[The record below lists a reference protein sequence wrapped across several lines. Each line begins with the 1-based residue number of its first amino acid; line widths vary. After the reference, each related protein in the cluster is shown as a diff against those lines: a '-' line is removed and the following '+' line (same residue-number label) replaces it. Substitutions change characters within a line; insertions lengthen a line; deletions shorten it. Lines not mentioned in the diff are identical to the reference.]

1 MFVRNKCYQ
10 PCMPEG
16 GVERETQMRMP
27 LLSTKLQVPPPRRN
41 LVARPRL
48 IELLDRAA
56 GEALHSKLT
65 VLSAPAGFGKT
76 TVLSEW
82 VQSIQARGAP
92 TAEIAWISL
101 DEGDNDPARF
111 AGYLFAALASV
122 DEQKSG
128 AGLDVSERGAVS
140 LQESHL
146 TWLINEIAARPHNLL
161 LILDDYHLIT
171 ARAIHDGLTF
181 LVEHAP
187 PNFHLLLATRA
198 DPPLPLPRLRAR
210 GHLAELRQS
219 DLRFST
225 EEAAAFLN
233 RVMGLDLPAH
243 DVAALEA
250 RTEGWIAGLQMAA
263 LAMQARGQEPSGSTH
278 AEFIRAFTGSD
289 RFVLDY
295 LTEEVLQHQP
305 EGVKDFL
312 LCTSV
317 LERMCGPLCD
327 ALLEVWKGGKLVD
340 WDGQPS
346 NLPVLKPSNLLAHF
360 DSANLFIVPLDHERR
375 WYRYHR
381 LFADLL
387 RRRLLQAAPE
397 LVPALHARASL
408 WYEQEGLVAE
418 AIEHALAAGE
428 FDRAANL
435 VEASVEE
442 TFMRSE
448 VTTFLRWVERLPQQ
462 AIRTRPTLGYFHA
475 WALLMSGRPMAGI
488 EERLE
493 EIARDHVPSGSPGSM
508 AGRLAALRAYYSVF
522 QVDMRRAVELCHQA
536 LQHLPEDELFLRSV
550 MAWILSL
557 ARLHDGDLHDGTQ
570 TLKELASKGQA
581 AGNRLIAVMALCQQ
595 AKLQVRQGHLHL
607 ARQTYERALEAATD
621 AAGRRLPIASEALIG
636 LGELEREW
644 NHLDAAVHHLTV
656 GIELANEWSELA
668 ALDAYTPLARIRLA
682 LGDVAGARAAIEAAR
697 RIAERSQVTRVDDLI
712 VELQEAYFSIKQ
724 GDVASAVAWAHRRGL
739 FAARASEPSPDPDP
753 QQDLLNDRLHKYER
767 IVLARL
773 FLLQART
780 GEALDTLE
788 SLLTLARSLER
799 IDLLVEIQVLRALAC
814 DQAGLHAQA
823 MDALAEALSLAE
835 PGGQVRNFLDE
846 GEALRALILD
856 ARSWIAEGRSQI
868 SSGERDRLIE
878 YVDRLLAGFPGP
890 FPSDLVP
897 IQNQESG
904 QDPLSERELDVLRLL
919 ATGMSNPEIADEL
932 IVAVSTVRSHCKSI
946 YGKLDVHSRWDAVR
960 RGQELDL
967 I

>member
-1 MFVRNKCYQ
+1 VGRKTHM
-10 PCMPEG
+10 
-16 GVERETQMRMP
+16 TAP

-56 GEALHSKLT
+56 GEAMHSKLT

-82 VQSIQARGAP
+82 VQSVQARGAP
-92 TAEIAWISL
+92 TVETAWISL
-101 DEGDNDPARF
+101 DEGDNDPVRF
-111 AGYLFAALASV
+111 AGYLSAALASAG
-122 DEQKSG
+122 EQKSD
-128 AGLDVSERGAVS
+128 ASLDVFERGAAL
-140 LQESHL
+140 LQESNLARL
-146 TWLINEIAARPHNLL
+146 TNEIAARPHDVL

-171 ARAIHDGLTF
+171 AQAIHDGLTF

-187 PNFHLLLATRA
+187 RNFHLLLATRA
-198 DPPLPLPRLRAR
+198 DPPLPLARLRAQ
-210 GHLAELRQS
+210 GHLTELRQS

-233 RVMGLDLPAH
+233 RVMGLGLSTQDI
-243 DVAALEA
+243 AALEA
-250 RTEGWIAGLQMAA
+250 RTEGWIAGLQMAV
-263 LAMQARGQEPSGSTH
+263 LAMQARGQEPSGSTTH
-278 AEFIRAFTGSD
+278 AEFIHAFTGSD

-295 LTEEVLQHQP
+295 LTEEVLQQQP
-305 EGVKDFL
+305 EEVKDFL

-327 ALLEVWKGGKLVD
+327 ALVKVWKVGKME
-340 WDGQPS
+340 DGSTEPSSLPDLQPA
-346 NLPVLKPSNLLAHF
+346 NLLAHL

-387 RRRLLQAAPE
+387 HRRLLQAAPE
-397 LVPALHARASL
+397 LAPALHARASL
-408 WYEQEGLVAE
+408 WYEQEGLAAE
-418 AIEHALAAGE
+418 AIEHALTAGE

-435 VEASVEE
+435 VEASAEE

-448 VTTFLRWVERLPQQ
+448 VTTFLRWVEQLPQRVVR
-462 AIRTRPTLGYFHA
+462 AHPTLGYFYA
-475 WALLMSGRPMAGI
+475 WALLMSGRSVADI
-488 EERLE
+488 EERLQ
-493 EIARDHVPSGSPGSM
+493 EIARDHVLSVSPGIM
-508 AGRLAALRAYYSVF
+508 AGRLAALRAYYTVF

-536 LQHLPEDELFLRSV
+536 LEHLPEGELFLRSI

-557 ARLHDGDLHDGTQ
+557 ARLHDGDLYDGTQ
-570 TLKELASKGQA
+570 TLKELASKGQT
-581 AGNRLIAVMALCQQ
+581 AGNPLIAVTALCHQ

-607 ARQTYERALEAATD
+607 AHQTYERALEAATD

-636 LGELEREW
+636 LGELERQW
-644 NHLDAAVHHLTV
+644 NHLDAAARHLTV

-668 ALDAYTPLARIRLA
+668 AFDAYTPLARVRLA
-682 LGDVAGARAAIEAAR
+682 EGDVAGARAAIEAAR
-697 RIAERSQVTRVDDLI
+697 RIAERSQVTRIDDVI
-712 VELQEAYFSIKQ
+712 VELQEAYLDIKQ
-724 GDVASAVAWAHRRGL
+724 GDVAGAVAWAHRRGFL
-739 FAARASEPSPDPDP
+739 APEPSPGPDP
-753 QQDLLNDRLHKYER
+753 QQDLLNARLHKYER

-773 FLLQART
+773 FLLQGRT

-788 SLLTLARSLER
+788 SVLALARSLER

-823 MDALAEALSLAE
+823 MDALSEALSLAE

-856 ARSWIAEGRSQI
+856 ARSWIAGGRSQI
-868 SSGERDRLIE
+868 SSGARNRLVD

-890 FPSDLVP
+890 FPPDLVP
-897 IQNQESG
+897 IQNLESG
-904 QDPLSERELDVLRLL
+904 TDPLSERELDVLRLL
-919 ATGMSNPEIADEL
+919 AAGMSNPEIADEL
-932 IVAVSTVRSHCKSI
+932 IVAVSTIRSHCKSI

-960 RGQELDL
+960 RGQELGL